1 MFFTGF
7 VKFTHT

>member
-7 VKFTHT
+7 VK